1 MDDAGPHLAF
11 MHDIRSLGV
20 HLAVDDFGTGYSS
33 LAYLKTL
40 PVSIIKIDR
49 SFVAGLGGPDPTA
62 PAIVAA
68 IVGMAQAMGLRV
80 IAEGVETD
88 AQLEELRR
96 LGVGL
101 GAGVP
106 LVLAHGTRDRADMGR
121 DPRRLRSRSCSD
133 HLERPVD

>member
-68 IVGMAQAMGLRV
+68 IVGMAQALGMRV
-80 IAEGVETD
+80 IAEGVETE

-101 GAGVP
+101 AQGYLWSRPMEPETVP
-106 LVLAHGTRDRADMGR
+106 TWLA
-121 DPRRLRSRSCSD
+121 SRTAP
-133 HLERPVD
+133 LTERP

>member
-1 MDDAGPHLAF
+1 MDDAGPHLDF

-40 PVSIIKIDR
+40 PVSILKIDR
-49 SFVAGLGGPDPTA
+49 SFVSGLGGPDPTA
-62 PAIVAA
+62 PAIVSA
-68 IVGMAQAMGLRV
+68 IVGMAQAMGLQV
-80 IAEGVETD
+80 IAEGVETE

-101 GAGVP
+101 GQGYLWSWPMAPETVPTWFATRAAQLAG
-106 LVLAHGTRDRADMGR
+106 LQ
-121 DPRRLRSRSCSD
+121 
-133 HLERPVD
+133 